1 MVLRAHVRLLLRLLD
16 ANVPLPSRA
25 ATGVRP
31 ESAGTIPERNG
42 CFDHS
47 RLAITRILVEVDY
60 IGRILSLVVP
70 MTFTTFERLVHLSG
84 KMLRDTRLASLAAIV
99 ERIIEP
105 KKIDTQVWMCLV
117 LILLHHGWSFMSTIM
132 RMIAHMT
139 VKSSHSGLPGLA
151 SFDLFVVP
159 RSGILSRA
167 MLARWQEV
175 VRRCQ
180 RAALTLDHLVRPR

>member
-1 MVLRAHVRLLLRLLD
+1 MVIADVCVLVVLRAHVRLLLRLLD
-16 ANVPLPSRA
+16 ADVPLPSRA
-25 ATGVRP
+25 ATGIRP
-31 ESAGTIPERNG
+31 ESTGTILKRNG

-47 RLAITRILVEVDY
+47 RLAITRIQVEVDY

-84 KMLRDTRLASLAAIV
+84 KMLRDARLASLAAIV
-99 ERIIEP
+99 KRVIEP

-117 LILLHHGWSFMSTIM
+117 LILLHHGRSFMSTVM
-132 RMIAHMT
+132 RVIAHMT

-151 SFDLFVVP
+151 SFDLFVIP

-180 RAALTLDHLVRPR
+180 